1 MSDYISRIAE
11 LKELLNKYN
20 REYYVLDAP
29 TVSDYEYDMLMK
41 ELEALE
47 REHPELLDNDSP
59 TLRVGGEAVKT
70 FAEVT
75 HEVPLQSLSNTYNT
89 LEAADFIDSVKKDI
103 PQCEFSVEYKI
114 DGLSVSL
121 RYENGV
127 FVQGATRGNGIK
139 GEDVTSNLRTVRS
152 IPLRLTRPVSITVRG
167 EVFMPKAA
175 FSTLNALREAE
186 GSPLFANPRNA
197 AAGSLRQQDPKIT
210 AQRRLDIFVFNIQS
224 SNEDIPQNHTD
235 SLIYLEELGFKVI
248 KPRLIS
254 KSHEFTQIAEE
265 INVSRRALPFDID
278 GLVIK
283 VNSLSARE
291 ILGTTSKAP
300 RWAVAYKFPAE
311 EVSTV
316 LRDITLQVGRTG
328 AITPVAELEP
338 KEVSGSIISRAT
350 LHNEDYIRQK
360 DIRIGDVVFIKKA
373 GEVIPEID
381 RVDFSARKLE
391 LTPYEMPQICPACGE
406 KTVRE
411 EDEAARYCI
420 NSACPAQIRRSLE
433 HFASRNAM
441 DIMGL
446 GPSMC
451 DKLVSAGLVNSIADL
466 YTLTVDD
473 ILTLGEGVGQKSAEN
488 LISAVDESRKRGM
501 ERLLYALGIRHIG
514 QVASRN
520 IAIKAGSLD
529 SLMDMGEDELS
540 TIEDV
545 GGIMAKSILS
555 FFEDEKN
562 RELISRLKG
571 LGVDTLV
578 HEKAPSGNLPLS
590 GLTFVITGKLTSMTR
605 GVLQKKLEALGGKAS
620 SSVSASTDYLILG
633 ADPGS
638 KLAAAK
644 KHGTK
649 IITEDELPR
658 FLGEEQ
664 HI

>member
-1 MSDYISRIAE
+1 MAQ
-11 LKELLNKYN
+11 LKELLNQYN

-29 TVSDYEYDMLMK
+29 SASDYEYDMLMK

-47 REHPELLDNDSP
+47 REHPELIDKDSP
-59 TLRVGGEAVKT
+59 TLRVGGEAVKA
-70 FAEVT
+70 FAEVM

-89 LEAADFIDSVKKDI
+89 DEAADFISSVQRDI
-103 PQCEFSVEYKI
+103 PGCEFCVEYKI

-121 RYENGV
+121 KYENGV
-127 FVQGATRGNGIK
+127 FVQGATRGNGVK
-139 GEDVTSNLRTVRS
+139 GEDVTNNLRTVRS
-152 IPLRLTRPVSITVRG
+152 IPLRLTRPVNITVRG
-167 EVFMPKAA
+167 EVFMPKSA
-175 FSTLNALREAE
+175 FNALNEVRERE

-224 SNEDIPQNHTD
+224 SLEEIPHTHTEA
-235 SLIYLEELGFKVI
+235 LLYLKELGFKVI
-248 KPRLIS
+248 EPKLIAS
-254 KSHEFTQIAEE
+254 GDEFTKIANE
-265 INVSRRALPFDID
+265 INESRRALPFDID

-283 VNSLSARE
+283 VDSLADRD

-311 EVSTV
+311 EVSTY

-328 AITPVAELEP
+328 AITPVAELEAV
-338 KEVSGSIISRAT
+338 EVSGSMVARAT

-360 DIRIGDVVFIKKA
+360 DIRIGDKVFIKKA

-381 RVDFSARKLE
+381 RVDFSARKAE
-391 LTPYEMPQICPACGE
+391 LPPYVMSDICPACGE

-441 DIMGL
+441 DIAGMG
-446 GPSMC
+446 PAMC
-451 DKLVSAGLVNSIADL
+451 DKLVSAGLISSIADL
-466 YTLTVDD
+466 YTLTIDD
-473 ILTLGEGVGQKSAEN
+473 VLTLGEGVGQKSAEN
-488 LISAVDESRKRGM
+488 LVGAINESRSRGM

-520 IAIKAGSLD
+520 IAIKAGSMD
-529 SLMDMGEDELS
+529 GLMAMSEEELS
-540 TIEDV
+540 QIEDV
-545 GGIMAKSILS
+545 GVIMAQSIVS
-555 FFEDEKN
+555 FLEDDKN
-562 RELISRLKG
+562 KELISRLAH
-571 LGVDTLV
+571 LGVDMKA
-578 HEKAPSGNLPLS
+578 HESAPSDALPLS
-590 GLTFVITGKLTSMTR
+590 GITFVITGKLTSMTR
-605 GVLQKKLEALGGKAS
+605 GVLEKKLVALGGKAS

-649 IITEDELPR
+649 IITEEELPR
-658 FLGEEQ
+658 FLGEE
-664 HI
+664 